1 MDCSESAT
9 SRAKGVFSR
18 LIFHDTYYRDAR
30 GRLRSRLSK
39 VKIDR
44 LDHRRALT
52 MMSCPDNCD
61 LDSPSKEQLLPSGA
75 GVYPFEEDQRHW
87 TAS

>member
-1 MDCSESAT
+1 
-9 SRAKGVFSR
+9 
-18 LIFHDTYYRDAR
+18 
-30 GRLRSRLSK
+30 
-39 VKIDR
+39 
-44 LDHRRALT
+44 